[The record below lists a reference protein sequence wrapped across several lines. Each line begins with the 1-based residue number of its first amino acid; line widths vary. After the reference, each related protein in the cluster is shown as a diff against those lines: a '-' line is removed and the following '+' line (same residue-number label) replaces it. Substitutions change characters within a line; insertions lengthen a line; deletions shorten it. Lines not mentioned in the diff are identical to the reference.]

1 MPIHNFVIENKSE
14 INESIYTSYS
24 WDAHG
29 VIHKSGLTA
38 EEHAYLEDEFISYIQ
53 DSLKWLNT
61 WNPSTCKRCS
71 GLNNYGI
78 TVIEEKDALLKFHQ
92 LIRAWID
99 VFNLAPDQI
108 KLTGDYCF
116 DGNEQR
122 GYYEKLIYNRVEL
135 INELNKLANMTKDA
149 ELNEKCILHFG
160 I

>member
-1 MPIHNFVIENKSE
+1 MPMHNFIIENKSE

-24 WDAHG
+24 WDTHG
-29 VIHKSGLTA
+29 HIHKSGLMV
-38 EEHAYLEDEFISYIQ
+38 EEHVGLEDEFLSYIQ
-53 DSLKWLNT
+53 DSLNWLNT
-61 WNPSTCKRCS
+61 WNPSTCKKCS

-78 TVIEEKDALLKFHQ
+78 TVIEEKDTLLKFHQ

-122 GYYEKLIYNRVEL
+122 GYYEKLMYNRVEL
-135 INELNKLANMTKDA
+135 INELNKLANMAKDA
-149 ELNEKCILHFG
+149 EVNGKCIVHFG